1 MNRENEMV
9 FNRALASIQ
18 AIWHKLTILGK
29 ITAILLLLLVLMAI
43 FAPLISWMPHER
55 SSGPPL
61 SPPGMPHL
69 FGTDDLG
76 VDIWAMIC
84 YGARVSLAVGI
95 GTALLAGLGGGIIG
109 TFAAYK
115 GGWIDGLLMR
125 IIDVMIALPSL
136 PVMIVLAAFFGP
148 SLVNIIVVLALF
160 SWSRPARIV
169 RAGALSLKEQP
180 YIKMAAHYGAS
191 SYYLL
196 TRHFIPEL
204 LPIVMVSMIRLAG
217 TAIVAEASLAFLGLG
232 DPTSKSWGLIIH
244 HAVNFGGIYFTDF
257 WKWWLL
263 YPWIFLILLVT
274 SLAML
279 GRDLERIADPRT
291 GRLSIGKL
299 TSECKREAT
308 VKPKIPQ

>member
-1 MNRENEMV
+1 MNKETVMGLSS
-9 FNRALASIQ
+9 NRPGIQSAWRSLSIPGKVSAIILA
-18 AIWHKLTILGK
+18 
-29 ITAILLLLLVLMAI
+29 LLVLMAI
-43 FAPLISWMPHER
+43 FAPLISWLPHER

-61 SPPGMPHL
+61 APPGMPHL
-69 FGTDDLG
+69 LGTDELG

-84 YGARVSLAVGI
+84 YGARVSLAVGL

-109 TFAAYK
+109 MFAAYK
-115 GGWIDGLLMR
+115 GGWVDRLLMR
-125 IIDVMIALPSL
+125 IIDVMIALPNL

-148 SLVNIIVVLALF
+148 SLVNIIMVLALF

-191 SYYLL
+191 SFYLL
-196 TRHFIPEL
+196 MRHFIPEL

-217 TAIVAEASLAFLGLG
+217 KAIVAEASLAFLGLG
-232 DPTSKSWGLIIH
+232 DPTSRSWGLIIH
-244 HAVNFGGIYFTDF
+244 HAVNFGGIYFTEF

-263 YPWIFLILLVT
+263 YPWIFLTLLVA

-279 GRDLERIADPRT
+279 GRDLERIADPRM
-291 GRLSIGKL
+291 GRSIK
-299 TSECKREAT
+299 
-308 VKPKIPQ
+308 

>member
-1 MNRENEMV
+1 MGLSSNRPGIQSV
-9 FNRALASIQ
+9 WHSLSIPGKVSAIILALLI
-18 AIWHKLTILGK
+18 
-29 ITAILLLLLVLMAI
+29 LMAI
-43 FAPLISWMPHER
+43 FAPLVSWLPHER

-69 FGTDDLG
+69 LGTDELG

-84 YGARVSLAVGI
+84 YGSRGSLAVGL

-109 TFAAYK
+109 MFAAYK
-115 GGWIDGLLMR
+115 GGWIDRLLMR
-125 IIDVMIALPSL
+125 IIDVMIALPNL

-148 SLVNIIVVLALF
+148 SLVNIIMVLALF

-180 YIKMAAHYGAS
+180 YIKMASHYGAS

-196 TRHFIPEL
+196 ARHFLPEL
-204 LPIVMVSMIRLAG
+204 LAIVMVSMIRLAG
-217 TAIVAEASLAFLGLG
+217 KAIVAEASLAFLGLG
-232 DPTSKSWGLIIH
+232 DPTSRSWGLIIH
-244 HAVNFGGIYFTDF
+244 HAVNFSGIYFTEF

-263 YPWIFLILLVT
+263 YPWMFLTLLVA

-279 GRDLERIADPRT
+279 GRDMERIAVND
-291 GRLSIGKL
+291 
-299 TSECKREAT
+299 
-308 VKPKIPQ
+308 